1 MFTCEVFMNCRLTR
15 LCGVVAPLVILPM
28 VGCGDG
34 AAGVPRYDVAGT
46 VTFNGQ
52 PVPQGT
58 IQFRPDASQGNSG
71 PAGDAEIV
79 DGRYD
84 TASVG
89 NGTVGGPHE
98 VIITGFDGKADP
110 DQELPLG
117 MPLFS
122 DYSTKAD
129 MPKTAGGTVDFEVPG
144 EGQ

>member
-1 MFTCEVFMNCRLTR
+1 MNRRLTR
-15 LCGVVAPLVILPM
+15 LCGVFAALVILPM
-28 VGCGDG
+28 VGCGGD

-46 VTFNGQ
+46 VNFNGQ

-71 PAGDAEIV
+71 PAGDADIV

-98 VIITGFDGKADP
+98 VIITGFDGKANLDE
-110 DQELPLG
+110 ELPLG

-129 MPKTAGGTVDFEVPG
+129 MPKTAGETVDFEVPG
-144 EGQ
+144 ERQ